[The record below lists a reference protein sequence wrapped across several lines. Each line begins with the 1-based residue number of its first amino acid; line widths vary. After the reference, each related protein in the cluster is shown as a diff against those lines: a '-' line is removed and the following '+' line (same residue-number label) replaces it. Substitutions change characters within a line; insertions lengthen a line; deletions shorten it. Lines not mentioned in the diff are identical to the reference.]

1 MEIGQN
7 FKNLPVKYL
16 VLWCLGVP
24 SGSSLTPWRVFKISS
39 NFNFLCSKKR
49 RVAAR
54 SLATGSQR
62 PLVARLMHWVLKN
75 LWRGHEVS
83 KVSFFELFGI
93 KFTKICTFGHFC
105 LFQPWD
111 GTLSPYCLF
120 HQFLLPTKILEESM
134 GDRQGNYPDWM
145 SAISWSK
152 ALCIC
157 LQGAKL
163 IPILPDINL
172 YLVMSSNFDGF
183 WELYSKENL
192 KNLLGG
198 SIYACFS
205 KWYTNQWRIKN
216 CSDQITFT
224 IK

>member
-105 LFQPWD
+105 LFQPWE

-134 GDRQGNYPDWM
+134 GDRIIQIECLPSLEAKHCAFVYKVP
-145 SAISWSK
+145 SWFLFFLTLTFIL
-152 ALCIC
+152 LCP
-157 LQGAKL
+157 Q
-163 IPILPDINL
+163 IL
-172 YLVMSSNFDGF
+172 MAFES
-183 WELYSKENL
+183 
-192 KNLLGG
+192 
-198 SIYACFS
+198 
-205 KWYTNQWRIKN
+205 YTQKKI
-216 CSDQITFT
+216 
-224 IK
+224 